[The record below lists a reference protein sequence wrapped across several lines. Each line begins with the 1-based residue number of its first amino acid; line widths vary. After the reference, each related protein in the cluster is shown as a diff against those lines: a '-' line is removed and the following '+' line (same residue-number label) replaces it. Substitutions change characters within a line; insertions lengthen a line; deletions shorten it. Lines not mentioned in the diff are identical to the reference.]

1 MEATL
6 NSIHG
11 RLPLKQG
18 NALKAVG
25 QLEEVDHEV
34 NAELRRLGLQTHTK
48 QGAQLRKLLFPE
60 SLQVNEASLFGESA
74 DNQNAAGLLRQA
86 LSRTTLIFDPILPSA
101 AHAVV
106 LPPLRSVTLSHRTSS
121 TQSTFHASANALTTV
136 GSRLSVAETFPSSLL
151 RRLQGLDLNALA
163 AQQREI
169 RDKQQQLLLEKQ
181 RKEEEAK
188 QRRLAEEKKIP
199 KIDSIYDDDEVDAAP
214 YELFQPPVVR
224 TTPPLTT
231 RDDSIMPAAHTAAKD
246 LWTVPANYVPIVVF
260 DDGETTATT
269 AAATT
274 SSSSQRPPVVRSDH
288 HHAESAVTNTPGT
301 TPTAP
306 STATMAA
313 VGRDPASV
321 TTEPTNEQET
331 TRDVVAATI
340 LKFVRPLRPL
350 PTTVQGPPTTTTT
363 ELASTMT
370 VSDSWLER
378 EDPVR
383 RLLQRVQRERQQ
395 LLMLSQNHPR
405 YASSSSS
412 SRQRKSAGIVGTQ
425 NVLSALSAMQ
435 ATEMASR
442 HTAEHKKLIHRDVF
456 GVSQEVQDAE
466 AQEHKAKRTRAQHG
480 DSFGVNT
487 QRVAEED
494 EEEREA
500 LYGGDGRGR
509 MTGGASDEEDN
520 DVDDHDHD
528 EGDEARETVKKRDRP
543 RGFMGDSWGLLGKD
557 AVLVYGGDDSDEED
571 GGDYGGG
578 GGKKRAFGGSG
589 GRGGGRG
596 GGKRRKTS

>member
-1 MEATL
+1 
-6 NSIHG
+6 
-11 RLPLKQG
+11 
-18 NALKAVG
+18 
-25 QLEEVDHEV
+25 
-34 NAELRRLGLQTHTK
+34 
-48 QGAQLRKLLFPE
+48 
-60 SLQVNEASLFGESA
+60 
-74 DNQNAAGLLRQA
+74 
-86 LSRTTLIFDPILPSA
+86 
-101 AHAVV
+101 
-106 LPPLRSVTLSHRTSS
+106 
-121 TQSTFHASANALTTV
+121 
-136 GSRLSVAETFPSSLL
+136 
-151 RRLQGLDLNALA
+151 LNALA

-188 QRRLAEEKKIP
+188 QRRLAEEKKMP

-214 YELFQPPVVR
+214 YELFQLPVVR
-224 TTPPLTT
+224 TTPPLAT
-231 RDDSIMPAAHTAAKD
+231 RDDSMKPAARTAAKD
-246 LWTVPANYVPIVVF
+246 PWTVPANYVPIVVF

-274 SSSSQRPPVVRSDH
+274 TFSSSQRPPVVCSDH
-288 HHAESAVTNTPGT
+288 HHAESAVTNASGT
-301 TPTAP
+301 TPPAL
-306 STATMAA
+306 STATTAA

-331 TRDVVAATI
+331 TRDAVAVTI

-350 PTTVQGPPTTTTT
+350 PTTVQGPPTTTTTT

-395 LLMLSQNHPR
+395 LLMLTQNHPR

-412 SRQRKSAGIVGTQ
+412 SSSQQRKSAGIVGTQ
-425 NVLSALSAMQ
+425 NVLSALSAM

-466 AQEHKAKRTRAQHG
+466 AQERKAKRTRARQG

-500 LYGGDGRGR
+500 LYGGDGGGR
-509 MTGGASDEEDN
+509 KTGGASDEEDN
-520 DVDDHDHD
+520 DDHDHDHDHD
-528 EGDEARETVKKRDRP
+528 EGDEARETAKKRDRP

-578 GGKKRAFGGSG
+578 GGKKRAFGGG
-589 GRGGGRG
+589 VGRG